1 MAQRWQQASLAA
13 RIAVGCAALVSV
25 CSGCLL
31 VFALGFAAGAN
42 STWIASS
49 RAPNDADTQAAL
61 ATATAQ
67 APKAWVTTQHW
78 AGHDNQQTPSFSAA
92 GTWRIVWTCKVN
104 NPSMSSGAFSV
115 ELNRDDGTPVDL
127 VANTSSNGG
136 ATYNAHT
143 GDGKFYLKID
153 ALFMDYDISVQ
164 DYR

>member
-13 RIAVGCAALVSV
+13 RIAAGCAALVSV
-25 CSGCLL
+25 CSGCAI

-42 STWIASS
+42 DLRIASS
-49 RAPNDADTQAAL
+49 RAPNHADTQAAL

-67 APKAWVTTQHW
+67 APKAWVTIQHFI
-78 AGHDNQQTPSFSAA
+78 GHDNQQTPSFSAA
-92 GTWRIVWTCKVN
+92 GTWRIVWTCKMN
-104 NPSMSSGAFSV
+104 NPSVGSGAFSV

-143 GDGKFYLKID
+143 GDGTFYLRID
-153 ALFMDYDISVQ
+153 ALFMEYDVSIQ
-164 DYR
+164 EYR